1 VIVEPNGDC
10 AGCVGTTDAH
20 GRFVHRLTPVGLR
33 DAWASLP
40 IDTPGWVDL
49 PPLYSSL
56 HHAVVV
62 RPALFAAPAV
72 GAVRHGTTT
81 RVDGRALAVATT
93 WDVRPRV
100 RVALQR
106 LVGRHWRTV
115 GAGVV
120 RPSGRFTLLVTPPEG
135 LTTYRVTM
143 PALRDLAAATSR
155 PFVLR
160 GT

>member
-1 VIVEPNGDC
+1 MLTLTRIG
-10 AGCVGTTDAH
+10 G
-20 GRFVHRLTPVGLR
+20 GRR
-33 DAWASLP
+33 
-40 IDTPGWVDL
+40 
-49 PPLYSSL
+49 
-56 HHAVVV
+56 
-62 RPALFAAPAV
+62 
-72 GAVRHGTTT
+72 
-81 RVDGRALAVATT
+81 VATT
-93 WDVRPRV
+93 WEVRPRV

-106 LVGRHWRTV
+106 LVGRHWQTV

-135 LTTYRVTM
+135 LTTYRVRM